1 MKKIVEYLITLF
13 IGLLLSFF
21 ISLSKDIFDENNIKD
36 VYHILCDS
44 FFVSGVLMSGLGL
57 LVFVSSEGVFD
68 GVIYVMLSFINL
80 FVPKQ
85 SRKYTSF
92 YDYKESKKKSKNSRV
107 GFILV
112 SGLILIVIAIIMYLL
127 YRKY

>member
-36 VYHILCDS
+36 VYHILCDA

-68 GVIYVMLSFINL
+68 GVIYVMLSFI
-80 FVPKQ
+80 
-85 SRKYTSF
+85 SF
-92 YDYKESKKKSKNSRV
+92 WSESN
-107 GFILV
+107 
-112 SGLILIVIAIIMYLL
+112 GLS
-127 YRKY
+127 

>member
-1 MKKIVEYLITLF
+1 
-13 IGLLLSFF
+13 
-21 ISLSKDIFDENNIKD
+21 
-36 VYHILCDS
+36 
-44 FFVSGVLMSGLGL
+44 MSGLGL

-112 SGLILIVIAIIMYLL
+112 SGLILIVIAVIMYLL